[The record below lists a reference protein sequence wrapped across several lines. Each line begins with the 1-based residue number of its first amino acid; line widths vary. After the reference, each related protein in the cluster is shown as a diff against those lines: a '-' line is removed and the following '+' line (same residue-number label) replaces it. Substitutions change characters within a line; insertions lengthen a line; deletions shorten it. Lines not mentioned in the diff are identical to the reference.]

1 VMVFEDKGVL
11 AAMKESLGLFKK
23 TWGES
28 IAGSISIGLVFA
40 AVGVVGF
47 LVVLAAIFT
56 RNLAAMAVAVAL
68 FIVLIAVLAIVS
80 SAMNGIFVVA
90 LYTYARTG
98 TVPALYPGDLVKGAF
113 IPKPQ
118 SGPGTI

>member
-1 VMVFEDKGVL
+1 MIFEDKGVL

-98 TVPALYPGDLVKGAF
+98 TVPAPYPGDLVRNAF
-113 IPKPQ
+113 IHKPEQ
-118 SGPGTI
+118 RPGTI